1 MVTSLDCKS
10 IGFPVS
16 KNFIVKQKKN
26 ISINLLRGIEG
37 NSHYVYMKDLNE
49 KDVFNKKDYIF
60 NKKDYVLIDLCRI
73 KRSIKIKNITYK

>member
-60 NKKDYVLIDLCRI
+60 KKKDYVLIDLCRI
-73 KRSIKIKNITYK
+73 KRSIKIKSITYE